1 MIIFLELMTIR
12 NFFKKFSLAEKYT
25 VAILLFYTLLSFVLL
40 FYSTNYLA
48 NIAQNVLFLSIIF
61 TISNFNQNNKYSLT
75 IRKFYLLVF
84 VYFIYNQTNTYITFI
99 NPNLY
104 DELFIK
110 IDRAICGDNPTHLTL
125 QFANPYLTEFLQFC
139 YMTFFFMPIIHG
151 IELHIRKKNTEF
163 DLLLRNILFGFYLSY
178 LLYFFLPAIGPR
190 FILHDFTTLS
200 KELPGV
206 FLTEFFRSVVNTGGG
221 IINAAIP
228 PEMQV
233 HRDCMPSGHTM
244 MTLINIYLS
253 FKFKS
258 KLRYVFL
265 VIGSGL
271 IFATVY
277 LRYHYVI
284 DVIAGAVF
292 FYVSLKLEK
301 SISKKV
307 L

>member
-1 MIIFLELMTIR
+1 MTIR
-12 NFFKKFSLAEKYT
+12 NLFKKFSLAEKYT
-25 VAILLFYTLLSFVLL
+25 VAILLFYTLLSFVFL

-48 NIAQNVLFLSIIF
+48 NIAQNALFLLIILAV
-61 TISNFNQNNKYSLT
+61 SNINQNNNYIVT
-75 IRKFYLLVF
+75 IRKFYLLIF
-84 VYFIYNQTNTYITFI
+84 VYFIYNQTNTYITLI

-110 IDRAICGDNPTHLTL
+110 IDHAICGDNPTHLTL

-151 IELHIRKKNTEF
+151 IELHIRRKDTEF

-190 FILHDFTTLS
+190 FVLHDFSTLS
-200 KELPGV
+200 NELPGV

-221 IINAAIP
+221 IINPAIP
-228 PEMQV
+228 PEVQV

-244 MTLINIYLS
+244 MTLINIYLA
-253 FKFKS
+253 FKFRS

-265 VIGSGL
+265 IIGSGL

-301 SISKKV
+301 SVSKKAS
-307 L
+307 